1 MRHMT
6 PPATKY
12 GPLHALAAGAVL
24 VYAVLSNGFAA
35 FWYQFLHGLS
45 MQLNEKTILP
55 LLAMQTLFFGG
66 LFLILWISTLFH
78 GRNKRAPP
86 SGGSGVSPLQE
97 VPPGGSGVSPLQEVP
112 PGGSGVPPLHPPLR
126 EAASRR
132 FTITL
137 TLLSAIPICLIALGL
152 NWACG
157 ELLSRLADVD
167 LSDQELVK
175 FLTSSSLSLRGKV
188 ILFSFLLIEAPL
200 LEELLFRGVL
210 FGGLT
215 KIMPVW
221 GAMLLSGFLFA
232 VIHVNAATLIPL
244 WFLGVAFAWLYA
256 RTGTLLAPMV
266 VHLTFNAVNLTLCL
280 LF

>member
-1 MRHMT
+1 MT
-6 PPATKY
+6 PPRSKY
-12 GPLHALAAGAVL
+12 GPLHALVAGAVL

-66 LFLILWISTLFH
+66 LFLILWISTFF
-78 GRNKRAPP
+78 GRARSPSAPP
-86 SGGSGVSPLQE
+86 PHWDNGRLA
-97 VPPGGSGVSPLQEVP
+97 
-112 PGGSGVPPLHPPLR
+112 R
-126 EAASRR
+126 CAK
-132 FTITL
+132 L

-152 NWACG
+152 NWASG

-200 LEELLFRGVL
+200 LEELLFRGIV
-210 FGGLT
+210 FGGAL

-221 GAMLLSGFLFA
+221 VAMVLSGFLFA

-244 WFLGVAFAWLYA
+244 WFLGVAFAWLYV
-256 RTGTLLAPMV
+256 RTGTLLAPMA
-266 VHLTFNAVNLTLCL
+266 VHLTFNALNLTLFFL
-280 LF
+280 

>member
-1 MRHMT
+1 MT

-24 VYAVLSNGFAA
+24 VYAVLSNGFVA
-35 FWYQFLHGLS
+35 FWNQFLHGMD

-66 LFLILWISTLFH
+66 IFLILWISTLFH
-78 GRNKRAPP
+78 GRDKRDP
-86 SGGSGVSPLQE
+86 
-97 VPPGGSGVSPLQEVP
+97 PPGGSGVPPLQEVP
-112 PGGSGVPPLHPPLR
+112 PGGSGVPPLHPPLG

-152 NWACG
+152 NWTCG

-175 FLTSSSLSLRGKV
+175 FLTSSTLSLRGKA

-215 KIMPVW
+215 RIMPVW

-232 VIHVNAATLIPL
+232 FIHVNAATLIPL
-244 WFLGVAFAWLYA
+244 WFLGVAFAWLYV
-256 RTGTLLAPMV
+256 RTGTLLAPMA
-266 VHLTFNAVNLTLCL
+266 VHLIFNAVNLTLCL
-280 LF
+280 L